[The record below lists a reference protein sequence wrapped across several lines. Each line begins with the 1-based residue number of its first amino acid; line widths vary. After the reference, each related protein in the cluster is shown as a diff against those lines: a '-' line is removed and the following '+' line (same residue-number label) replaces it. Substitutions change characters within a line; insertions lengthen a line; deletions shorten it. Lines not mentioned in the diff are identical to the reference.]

1 MSLALDDP
9 QRIRH
14 ADGELLSLALMD
26 ARNHTLRRLAAFD
39 GFAAPPDAAA
49 SPLWLAGHA
58 GWYQEHWIARHV
70 QRQRG
75 EHCDASALRLA
86 SIDPRADDWLS
97 RRAGHGPGLAAHE
110 VRNYLAATLDI
121 TLDLL
126 AGSDGSDDGLH
137 FFRAALLHED
147 RLGEALAEVAA
158 AWQLPAAG
166 TGPADK
172 AGDAAAVKPRGHPV
186 PEPPWQPPPAR
197 PAREPVWWPAQRF
210 RMGAL
215 PGGLVPDNERWAHEV
230 EVPEFE
236 IDAQAVNWARYVEFA
251 EDGGY
256 DRRDWWT
263 DAGWAFLQAEGR
275 RAPRHVEQLRGGVLL
290 QRQGRLLRVAA
301 EQPAVH
307 LTRHE
312 AEAWC
317 RWAGRRL
324 PTEPEWELAAT
335 LGRSRGVVWG
345 DVFEWVGGSARPWP
359 GHAATPGTL
368 DAMPPSRSQGVLRG
382 ASWMT
387 RPRRRHASARRFVAV
402 DADMAFCGFRSCAL

>member
-26 ARNHTLRRLAAFD
+26 ARNHTLRWLAAFD
-39 GFAAPPDAAA
+39 GVAAPPDAVA

-75 EHCDASALRLA
+75 EHCEASALRLA
-86 SIDPRADDWLS
+86 SIDPRADDWLGS
-97 RRAGHGPGLAAHE
+97 RSAGAPCLAAHE
-110 VRNYLAATLDI
+110 VREYLAATLDI

-126 AGSDGSDDGLH
+126 AGSDGSDDALH

-147 RLGEALAEVAA
+147 RLGETLAELAA
-158 AWQLPAAG
+158 AWQLPAGG
-166 TGPADK
+166 T
-172 AGDAAAVKPRGHPV
+172 AA
-186 PEPPWQPPPAR
+186 PPWLPLPAR
-197 PAREPVWWPAQRF
+197 PPREPVWWPPQRF
-210 RMGAL
+210 SLGAR

-236 IDAQAVNWARYVEFA
+236 IDAQAVSWARYVEFA

-256 DRRDWWT
+256 DHRDWWT

-290 QRQGRLLRVAA
+290 QRHGQLMRVAA
-301 EQPAVH
+301 DQPALH
-307 LTRHE
+307 ITRHE

-335 LGRSRGVVWG
+335 LGRSRGFVWG
-345 DVFEWVGGSARPWP
+345 DVFEWVAGSARPWP

-368 DAMPPSRSQGVLRG
+368 DPMPPPRTQGVLRG

-387 RPRRRHASARRFVAV
+387 RPRRRHASARRFAAV
-402 DADMAFCGFRSCAL
+402 DADAAFCGFRSCAL